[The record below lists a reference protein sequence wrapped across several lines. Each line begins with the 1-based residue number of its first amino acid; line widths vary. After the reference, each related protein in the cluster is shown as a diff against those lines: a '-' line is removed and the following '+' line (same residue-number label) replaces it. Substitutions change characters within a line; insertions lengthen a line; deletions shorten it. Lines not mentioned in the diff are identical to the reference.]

1 MARGVFMSRV
11 KAKSEGAGS
20 TEDLDKNDGL
30 FLCVICKVVS
40 FLSVAK
46 DLANRWT
53 NMVLP
58 YSEATYRSWD
68 GFRLVYF
75 YKKSG

>member
-30 FLCVICKVVS
+30 FH
-40 FLSVAK
+40 FLK
-46 DLANRWT
+46 NRP
-53 NMVLP
+53 L
-58 YSEATYRSWD
+58 
-68 GFRLVYF
+68 
-75 YKKSG
+75 